1 MSKNRVA
8 VVSGGNRGMGLEI
21 CRQLLGKGVS
31 VVMGS
36 RDAARGK
43 KAAAQL
49 AEEIKPA
56 VAQIMSLPLDV
67 TKQESVTRFGTAVGD
82 HFGSVDIL
90 VNNAG
95 IMPETREGMLA
106 QTTPKMFR
114 EILDVNVI
122 GAVMMCQAFVPLMRK
137 IGYGRIVNM
146 SSGLGQLERMGQ
158 GLPAYRISKAALNA
172 LTRTLGAELLG
183 TGILVNAVSPGW
195 VKTDMGGPNAE
206 RTVEEGVET
215 AVWLCLIPSAGPTG
229 SFFRDR
235 KAIPW

>member
-1 MSKNRVA
+1 MSKTRVA

-49 AEEIKPA
+49 AEEIKPEI
-56 VAQIMSLPLDV
+56 AQIMSLPLDV
-67 TKQESVTRFGTAVGD
+67 TSQESVTRFGAAVED
-82 HFGSVDIL
+82 HFGSLDIL

-95 IMPETREGMLA
+95 IMPETREGKLA
-106 QTTPKMFR
+106 QTTRKMFR

-137 IGYGRIVNM
+137 LGYGRIVNM

-172 LTRTLGAELLG
+172 LTRTLAAELLG

>member
-1 MSKNRVA
+1 
-8 VVSGGNRGMGLEI
+8 MGLEI

-31 VVMGS
+31 VAIGS
-36 RDAARGK
+36 RDSARGK
-43 KAAAQL
+43 KAASQL
-49 AEEIKPA
+49 AEEIQPA
-56 VAQIMSLPLDV
+56 IARIMSFPLDV
-67 TKQESVTRFGTAVGD
+67 TRQESVTRFGRAVED
-82 HFGSVDIL
+82 IFGTVDIL

-95 IMPETREGMLA
+95 VMLETRDGKLE

-122 GAVMMCQAFVPLMRK
+122 GAVMMCQAFVPLMK
-137 IGYGRIVNM
+137 KFGYGRIVNM
-146 SSGLGQLERMGQ
+146 SSGLGQLERMGK

-172 LTRTLGAELLG
+172 LTRTLAAELLG

-215 AVWLCLIPSAGPTG
+215 AVWLCLLPSAGPTG

>member
-1 MSKNRVA
+1 
-8 VVSGGNRGMGLEI
+8 MGLEI
-21 CRQLLGKGVS
+21 CRQLLAKGVS
-31 VVMGS
+31 VALGS
-36 RDAARGK
+36 RDAASGR
-43 KAAAQL
+43 KAATEL
-49 AEEIKPA
+49 AEEIQPA
-56 VAQIMSLPLDV
+56 IARIMSFPLDV
-67 TKQESVTRFGTAVGD
+67 TRQESVTRFGAAVEDIFGTA
-82 HFGSVDIL
+82 DIL

-95 IMPETREGMLA
+95 VMPETREGTLA

-122 GAVMMCQAFVPLMRK
+122 GAVMMCQAFVPSMRK
-137 IGYGRIVNM
+137 LGYGRIVNM
-146 SSGLGQLERMGQ
+146 SSGLGQLERMGK

-172 LTRTLGAELLG
+172 LTRTLAAELLG
-183 TGILVNAVSPGW
+183 TGILVNSVSPGW

-215 AVWLCLIPSAGPTG
+215 AIWLCLLPSAGPTG

>member
-1 MSKNRVA
+1 MSKTRVA

-49 AEEIKPA
+49 AEEIQPA
-56 VAQIMSLPLDV
+56 IAQIMSLPLDV
-67 TKQESVTRFGTAVGD
+67 TSQESVTRFGAAVED
-82 HFGSVDIL
+82 HFGSLDIL

-95 IMPETREGMLA
+95 IMPETREGKLA
-106 QTTPKMFR
+106 QTTRKMFR

-137 IGYGRIVNM
+137 LGYGRIVNM

-172 LTRTLGAELLG
+172 LTRTLAAELLG

>member
-1 MSKNRVA
+1 
-8 VVSGGNRGMGLEI
+8 MGLEI

-31 VVMGS
+31 VALGS
-36 RDAARGK
+36 RDSARGK

-49 AEEIKPA
+49 AEEVQPEIA
-56 VAQIMSLPLDV
+56 RIMSFPLDV
-67 TKQESVTRFGTAVGD
+67 TRQESVTRFGAAVED
-82 HFGSVDIL
+82 IFGSVDIL

-95 IMPETREGMLA
+95 VMLERRDGQLT

-122 GAVMMCQAFVPLMRK
+122 GAVMMCQAFVPLMK
-137 IGYGRIVNM
+137 KLGYGRIVNM

-172 LTRTLGAELLG
+172 LTRTLAAELLG

-215 AVWLCLIPSAGPTG
+215 AVWLCLLPSAGPTG

>member
-1 MSKNRVA
+1 
-8 VVSGGNRGMGLEI
+8 MGLEI

-31 VVMGS
+31 VALGS
-36 RDAARGK
+36 RDSARGK

-49 AEEIKPA
+49 AEEIQPEIA
-56 VAQIMSLPLDV
+56 RIMSFPLDV
-67 TKQESVTRFGTAVGD
+67 TRQESVTRFGAAVED
-82 HFGSVDIL
+82 IFGSVDIL

-95 IMPETREGMLA
+95 VMLETREGQLT

-122 GAVMMCQAFVPLMRK
+122 GAVMMCQAFVPLMK
-137 IGYGRIVNM
+137 KLGYGRIVNM

-172 LTRTLGAELLG
+172 LTRTLAAELLD

-206 RTVEEGVET
+206 RTVEEGAET
-215 AVWLCLIPSAGPTG
+215 AVWLCLLSSAGPTG

>member
-1 MSKNRVA
+1 LSKTRVA

-21 CRQLLGKGVS
+21 CRQLLAKGVS
-31 VVMGS
+31 VAMGS
-36 RDAARGK
+36 RDAARGR

-49 AEEIKPA
+49 AEEVQPA
-56 VAQIMSLPLDV
+56 IARIMSFPLDV
-67 TKQESVTRFGTAVGD
+67 TSHESVTRFGKAVED
-82 HFGSVDIL
+82 VFGSVDIV

-95 IMPETREGMLA
+95 VMLEAREGTLE
-106 QTTPKMFR
+106 QTNRKMFR

-122 GAVMMCQAFVPLMRK
+122 GAVMMCQTFVPMMRK
-137 IGYGRIVNM
+137 FGYGRIVNM
-146 SSGLGQLERMGQ
+146 SSGLGQLERMGK

-172 LTRTLGAELLG
+172 LTRTLAAELLG
-183 TGILVNAVSPGW
+183 AGILVNAVSPGW

-215 AVWLCLIPSAGPTG
+215 AVWLCLLPSAGPTG

>member
-1 MSKNRVA
+1 
-8 VVSGGNRGMGLEI
+8 MGLEI
-21 CRQLLGKGVS
+21 CRQLLAKGVS
-31 VVMGS
+31 VAMGS
-36 RDAARGK
+36 RDAARGR

-56 VAQIMSLPLDV
+56 VAKIMSFPLDV
-67 TKQESVTRFGTAVGD
+67 TSHESVTRFGKAVED
-82 HFGSVDIL
+82 IFGSADIL

-95 IMPETREGMLA
+95 IMLEAREGTLE
-106 QTTPKMFR
+106 QTNRKMFR

-122 GAVMMCQAFVPLMRK
+122 GAVLMCQTFVPVMKKL
-137 IGYGRIVNM
+137 GYGRIVNM
-146 SSGLGQLERMGQ
+146 SSGLGQLERMGK

-172 LTRTLGAELLG
+172 LTRTLAAELLG
-183 TGILVNAVSPGW
+183 TGILVNSVSPGW
-195 VKTDMGGPNAE
+195 VKTDMGGANAE

-215 AVWLCLIPSAGPTG
+215 AVWLCLLPSSGPTG

>member
-1 MSKNRVA
+1 LSKTRVA

-49 AEEIKPA
+49 AEEIQPA
-56 VAQIMSLPLDV
+56 IAQIMSLPLDV
-67 TKQESVTRFGTAVGD
+67 TSQESVTRFGAAVED
-82 HFGSVDIL
+82 HFGSLDIL

-95 IMPETREGMLA
+95 IMPETREGKLA
-106 QTTPKMFR
+106 QTTRKMFR

-137 IGYGRIVNM
+137 LGYGRIVNM

-172 LTRTLGAELLG
+172 LTRTLAAELLG

>member
-1 MSKNRVA
+1 
-8 VVSGGNRGMGLEI
+8 MGLEI

-31 VVMGS
+31 VALGS
-36 RDAARGK
+36 RDSARGK

-49 AEEIKPA
+49 AEEIQPEIA
-56 VAQIMSLPLDV
+56 RIMSFPLDV
-67 TKQESVTRFGTAVGD
+67 TRQESVTRFGAAVED
-82 HFGSVDIL
+82 IFGSVDIL

-95 IMPETREGMLA
+95 VMLEMRDGQLT

-122 GAVMMCQAFVPLMRK
+122 GAVMMCQAFVPLMK
-137 IGYGRIVNM
+137 KLGYGRIVNM

-172 LTRTLGAELLG
+172 LTRTLAAELLD

-215 AVWLCLIPSAGPTG
+215 AVWLCLLSSAGPTG

>member
-1 MSKNRVA
+1 
-8 VVSGGNRGMGLEI
+8 MGLEI

-31 VVMGS
+31 VALGS
-36 RDAARGK
+36 RDSARGK

-49 AEEIKPA
+49 AEEIQPEIA
-56 VAQIMSLPLDV
+56 RIMSFPLDV
-67 TKQESVTRFGTAVGD
+67 TRQESVTRFGAAVED
-82 HFGSVDIL
+82 IFGSVDIL

-95 IMPETREGMLA
+95 VMLETREGQLT

-122 GAVMMCQAFVPLMRK
+122 GAVMMCQAFVPLMK
-137 IGYGRIVNM
+137 KLGYGRIVNM

-172 LTRTLGAELLG
+172 LTRTLAAELLD

-215 AVWLCLIPSAGPTG
+215 AVWLCLLSSAGPTG

>member
-1 MSKNRVA
+1 MSKTRVA

-21 CRQLLGKGVS
+21 CRQLLSKGVS
-31 VVMGS
+31 VAIGS
-36 RDAARGK
+36 RDSARGK

-49 AEEIKPA
+49 AEEVQPEIA
-56 VAQIMSLPLDV
+56 RIMSFPLDV
-67 TKQESVTRFGTAVGD
+67 TRQESVTRFGAAVGD
-82 HFGSVDIL
+82 IFGSVDIL

-95 IMPETREGMLA
+95 VMPEAREGKLE

-122 GAVMMCQAFVPLMRK
+122 GAVMMCQTFVPFMKKL
-137 IGYGRIVNM
+137 GYGRIVNM

-172 LTRTLGAELLG
+172 LTRTLAAELLR

-215 AVWLCLIPSAGPTG
+215 AVWLCLLPSAGPTG

>member
-1 MSKNRVA
+1 
-8 VVSGGNRGMGLEI
+8 MGLEI

-31 VVMGS
+31 IAIGS
-36 RDAARGK
+36 RDSARGK

-49 AEEIKPA
+49 AEEVKPEIA
-56 VAQIMSLPLDV
+56 RIMSFPLDV
-67 TKQESVTRFGTAVGD
+67 TRQESVTRFSAAVED
-82 HFGSVDIL
+82 IFGGVDIL

-95 IMPETREGMLA
+95 VMLEAREGKLEH
-106 QTTPKMFR
+106 TTPKMFR

-122 GAVMMCQAFVPLMRK
+122 GAVMMCQAFVPLMK
-137 IGYGRIVNM
+137 KFGYGRIVNM

-172 LTRTLGAELLG
+172 LTRTLAAELIG
-183 TGILVNAVSPGW
+183 AGILVNAVSPGW

-215 AVWLCLIPSAGPTG
+215 AVWLCLLPSAGPTG

>member
-1 MSKNRVA
+1 LSKTRVA

-21 CRQLLGKGVS
+21 CRQLLAKGVS
-31 VVMGS
+31 VAMGS
-36 RDAARGK
+36 RDAASGR

-49 AEEIKPA
+49 AEEVQPA
-56 VAQIMSLPLDV
+56 IARIMSFPLDV
-67 TKQESVTRFGTAVGD
+67 TSQESVTRFGKAVED
-82 HFGSVDIL
+82 IFGSADIL

-95 IMPETREGMLA
+95 VMLEA
-106 QTTPKMFR
+106 RDGTLEQTNRKMFR

-122 GAVMMCQAFVPLMRK
+122 GAVMMCQTFVPLMRK
-137 IGYGRIVNM
+137 LGYGRIVNM
-146 SSGLGQLERMGQ
+146 SSGLGQLERMGK

-172 LTRTLGAELLG
+172 LTRTLAAELLG
-183 TGILVNAVSPGW
+183 TGILVNSVSPGW

-215 AVWLCLIPSAGPTG
+215 AVWLCLLPSAGPTG